1 MQYLALNVL
10 FHIILK
16 SAVLGNLYEVIMD
29 TAQKGSYKLRTLKIS
44 TIAISSVVFVEVT
57 LGLLVG
63 SLAILSD
70 GAHALLDVL
79 TMLVLLLTTKV
90 SLKPPDEEH
99 MYGHEKFE
107 PVGGLVGGIAL
118 FGIGLLI
125 MYEAILR
132 ITQNL
137 SINTGL
143 EFAGFIAIGYTL
155 CIDCLRI
162 GIFRKAIGSKSST
175 MKAGFYHAL
184 ADFSSTVIAL
194 LGFGLATIGFYSSDA
209 LASIVLSI
217 LLNYLSIRLVW
228 SSGMELTDTI
238 SRDVVKKIRKEMTS
252 NRMKCEV
259 ENLKVRRSGEKIFA
273 EATLKVPNYVSLEEA
288 HDITTKIE
296 ANIKNIL
303 GNVDII
309 IHIEPAET
317 REMPTKKLVE
327 KLATEVSGVKEVH
340 EINIV
345 YSKGKLYITL
355 HALVDPKL
363 SVHEAHEI
371 AQKIENRINEAIKK
385 LENLTVH
392 IEPFDVKMQKG
403 LTVEKEE
410 IRRIIYETAKNYL
423 KALRLKRIVTYVAD
437 KKLYINIDCC
447 FIEHI
452 SITEAHEIASIIEE
466 SIKKNFPE
474 TIVTVHME
482 PLDKE
487 K

>member
-1 MQYLALNVL
+1 
-10 FHIILK
+10 
-16 SAVLGNLYEVIMD
+16 MD
-29 TAQKGSYKLRTLKIS
+29 TAQKGSYKLRTLKMS

-57 LGLLVG
+57 LGLMVG

-70 GAHALLDVL
+70 GAHALLDAS
-79 TMLVLLLTTKV
+79 TMLVLLLTTKA
-90 SLKPPDEEH
+90 SLKPPDKEH

-107 PVGGLVGGIAL
+107 PIGGLVGGIAL
-118 FGIGLLI
+118 IGIGLLI

-137 SINTGL
+137 SINIGL
-143 EFAGFIAIGYTL
+143 ELAGFIAIGYTL
-155 CIDCLRI
+155 CIDFLRI
-162 GIFRKAIGSKSST
+162 GIFRKAISSKSST

-184 ADFSSTVIAL
+184 ADFSSTIIAL
-194 LGFGLATIGFYSSDA
+194 LGFGLTAIGFYSSDA
-209 LASIVLSI
+209 LASIVLGI
-217 LLNYLSIRLVW
+217 LLTYLSIRLVW
-228 SSGMELTDTI
+228 SSGMELTDAI
-238 SRDVVKKIRKEMTS
+238 SRDIVKKIQKKIASSKMG
-252 NRMKCEV
+252 CEV
-259 ENLKVRRSGEKIFA
+259 ESLKVRRSGEKIFA

-296 ANIKNIL
+296 ANIRNVL
-303 GNVDII
+303 GNADITF
-309 IHIEPAET
+309 HIEPAEI

-327 KLATEVSGVKEVH
+327 KLATEVGGVKEVH
-340 EINIV
+340 EVNTV

-403 LTVEKEE
+403 LVVEKEE
-410 IRRIIYETAKNYL
+410 IREIIYGTAKNCL
-423 KALRLKRIVTYVAD
+423 KALRLKRIVTFVAD
-437 KKLYINIDCC
+437 EKLYINIDCC
-447 FIEHI
+447 FTEHI
-452 SITEAHEIASIIEE
+452 SITEAHRITSLIEE
-466 SIKKNFPE
+466 NIKKNFPE